1 MKLVSFSV
9 TNYRS
14 ITSAHRIPLRATTV
28 LVGKNNEGK
37 SNILKALQLAMSA
50 LKEHARTERRGASR
64 FFSRPDDSDY
74 QWRRDFPI
82 NFQRRKSAVH
92 TILKLEF
99 EMNDAE
105 IIEFKERIGSN
116 LNGLLTLEIKIGRTG
131 EADISVKKSGM
142 GMKSLSTKSGKIA
155 DFIANKINFT
165 YIPAIRT
172 DREATAVIGSM
183 LSQELKVLEDNPA
196 YLAALETIRD
206 LQSPILDDLADKL
219 KQPLKEFLPNVD
231 SVKIEIP
238 ETSRRT
244 GLRQDFNVIIDDG
257 TPTNIEYKGDGVK
270 SLAALALLKN
280 RAPRAGASIIAIEEP
295 ESHLHPGAI
304 HQLNE
309 IICGLASTSQ
319 ILITTHNPLF
329 IDRVNVESNIIINNG
344 KAAPAKHI
352 NAVRE
357 ILGIK
362 ASDNLVNANYALV
375 VEGAEDKVALMAL
388 LPSLSER
395 LSKAIKTNLLVI
407 DVIGG
412 AGNLGYKLN
421 SLKSSLCVTHTL
433 LDHDDAGRK
442 AYKKA
447 EDDKCITASQCT
459 MVMCRGMDDS
469 EFEDCIDPQIYTEQI
484 QTDYGVDLKKTSFR
498 GNKKWSQRMR
508 ETFMDQGKIWS
519 DRLEFEVKHAVADCI
534 ARNPQAALHPHKRNS
549 IDALVLALELM
560 VKGKDA

>member
-14 ITSAHRIPLRATTV
+14 ITSAHRIPLRSTTV

-50 LKEHARTERRGASR
+50 LKEHARSERRGVNR
-64 FFSRPDDSDY
+64 FFARHDDSDY

-82 NFQRRKSAVH
+82 NFQKRRSAIH

-99 EMNDAE
+99 ELNEAE
-105 IIEFKERIGSN
+105 ILEFKERIGSS
-116 LNGLLTLEIKIGRTG
+116 LNGLLPLEIKIGRTG

-142 GMKSLSTKSGKIA
+142 GMKALSAKSGKIA

-172 DREATAVIGSM
+172 DKEANAVIGNM
-183 LSQELKVLEDNPA
+183 LSQELKILEDNPA
-196 YLAALETIRD
+196 YLAALETIRS
-206 LQSPILDDLADKL
+206 LQNPILDDLAEKL
-219 KQPLKEFLPNVD
+219 RQPLQEFLPSVE

-295 ESHLHPGAI
+295 ESHLHPAAI

-309 IICGLASTSQ
+309 IILGLATTSQ

-329 IDRVNVESNIIINNG
+329 IDRVNAGSNVIINDG

-352 NAVRE
+352 SSIRE

-375 VEGAEDKVALMAL
+375 VEGSEDKIALLAL
-388 LPSLSER
+388 LPALSEK
-395 LSKAIKTNLLVI
+395 LTKAIKTNLLVI

-421 SLKSSLCVTHTL
+421 SLKSALCVTHTL
-433 LDHDDAGRK
+433 LDYDEAGRK

-447 EDDKCITASQCT
+447 EDEKCISVSQCT
-459 MVMCRGMDDS
+459 MITCRGMDDS
-469 EFEDCIDPQIYTEQI
+469 EFEDCIDPEIYSNRI
-484 QTDYGVDLKKTSFR
+484 LNDYGVDLKKTTFR
-498 GNKKWSQRMR
+498 GNKKWSQRMK
-508 ETFMDQGKIWS
+508 ETFMDQGKPWS
-519 DRLEFEVKHAVADCI
+519 DRLEFEVKDVI
-534 ARNPQAALHPHKRNS
+534 AECVSKNPHSALHAHKRNS
-549 IDALVLALELM
+549 IDALVVALEAM
-560 VKGKDA
+560 IKT